1 MPPTGQKNALPIV
14 TQMVTARLNA
24 ASWRWRGQS
33 IHVLGSTWLQELI
46 QEYETVFTNQLLDK
60 STMHVESVTFSL
72 CNDIKVPNKNITAH
86 LLQAN
91 LRASADKLL
100 DKFKN
105 DGLLKKAPKLC
116 K

>member
-1 MPPTGQKNALPIV
+1 
-14 TQMVTARLNA
+14 
-24 ASWRWRGQS
+24 
-33 IHVLGSTWLQELI
+33 
-46 QEYETVFTNQLLDK
+46 
-60 STMHVESVTFSL
+60 MHVESVTFSL
-72 CNDIKVPNKNITAH
+72 YNDIKVPNKNITAH

>member
-1 MPPTGQKNALPIV
+1 
-14 TQMVTARLNA
+14 MVSARLDA

-33 IHVLGSTWLQELI
+33 IHVLSKLSTWLQELI
-46 QEYETVFTNQLLDK
+46 KEYETVFTNQISDK
-60 STMHVESVTFSL
+60 ATKHVEPVTFPL
-72 CNDIKVPNKNITAH
+72 CNDIKIPNKTIKAH

-91 LRASADKLL
+91 LRASAVKLL

-105 DGLLKKAPKLC
+105 DGLIKKEPKLC